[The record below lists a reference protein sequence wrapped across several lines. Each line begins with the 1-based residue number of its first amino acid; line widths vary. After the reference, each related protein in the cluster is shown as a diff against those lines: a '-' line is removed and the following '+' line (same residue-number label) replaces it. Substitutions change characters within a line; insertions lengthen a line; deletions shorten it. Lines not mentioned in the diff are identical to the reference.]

1 VIVADATVVAAAVLD
16 TADVGPRARAA
27 LASAGRVAAPHHMP
41 AETANILRRA
51 EAHRS
56 VSPDVAAL
64 AHAELLDLR
73 LDLYPYRP
81 LAQHA
86 WELRANV
93 PVYDGWYVALAESLA
108 VPLVTLDPRPR
119 NRRALRGRRRVAD

>member
-1 VIVADATVVAAAVLD
+1 
-16 TADVGPRARAA
+16 
-27 LASAGRVAAPHHMP
+27 MP

-64 AHAELLDLR
+64 AHAELLDPR
-73 LDLYPYRP
+73 LDLYPYGP
-81 LAQHA
+81 LAQRA

-93 PVYDGWYVALAESLA
+93 TVSDGWYVALVESLA
-108 VPLVTLDPRPR
+108 VPLVTLDHRLG
-119 NRRALRGRRRVAD
+119 RAPGLRCQVVVM